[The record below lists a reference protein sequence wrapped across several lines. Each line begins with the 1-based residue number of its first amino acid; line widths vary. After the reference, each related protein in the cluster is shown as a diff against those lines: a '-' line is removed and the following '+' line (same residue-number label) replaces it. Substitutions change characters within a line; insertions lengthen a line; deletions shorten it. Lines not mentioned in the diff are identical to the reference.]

1 MPYATKVGSA
11 ILCLT
16 LLSAAAFAEIGDSVV
31 AYWQDDGMYY
41 FGTAVEYDDT
51 VKGGAFLIIFEDG
64 SQSLVPSALIVDFW
78 LEIGTKVYA
87 RWGSGGMYPGR
98 VANIVGN
105 AVYVHFDD
113 GDVGWTSLAGIAL
126 ETDIMSAR
134 SASVTSFPRPS

>member
-1 MPYATKVGSA
+1 M
-11 ILCLT
+11 L
-16 LLSAAAFAEIGDSVV
+16 

-41 FGTAVEYDDT
+41 FGTPVEYDNT

-126 ETDIMSAR
+126 ESDTLNK
-134 SASVTSFPRPS
+134 